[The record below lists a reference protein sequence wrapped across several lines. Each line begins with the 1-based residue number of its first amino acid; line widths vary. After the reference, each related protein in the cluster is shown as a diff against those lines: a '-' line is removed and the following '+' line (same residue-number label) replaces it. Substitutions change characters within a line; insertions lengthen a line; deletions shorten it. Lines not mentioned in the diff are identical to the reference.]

1 MSIPAHEEIHY
12 MTVKGGSGDLTGA
25 VLHVTRPAA
34 GLDAHFA
41 VQKLLSDDGETKT
54 YSMTPYKTNL

>member
-1 MSIPAHEEIHY
+1 MEIPKNEEVHY

-34 GLDAHFA
+34 GLNASFS
-41 VQKLLSDDGETKT
+41 VQKLLADDGETKT
-54 YSMTPYKTNL
+54 YSMIPNNE